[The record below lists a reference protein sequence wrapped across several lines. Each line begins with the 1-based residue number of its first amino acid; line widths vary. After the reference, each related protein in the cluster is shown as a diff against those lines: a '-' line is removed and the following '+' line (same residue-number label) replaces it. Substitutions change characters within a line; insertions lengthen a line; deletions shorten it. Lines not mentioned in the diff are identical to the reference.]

1 MSSLAQAQNP
11 ARLIPIQE
19 RLPRLLA
26 ALGEGLY
33 ERQDALRHELWSR
46 LGDTL
51 GDAWLSVC
59 FTREKRWL

>member
-1 MSSLAQAQNP
+1 MPPLASQNL
-11 ARLIPIQE
+11 RLAPIHE
-19 RLPRLLA
+19 RLPRLLS

-33 ERQDALRHELWSR
+33 ERQDALRQELWSR

>member
-1 MSSLAQAQNP
+1 VP
-11 ARLIPIQE
+11 V
-19 RLPRLLA
+19 
-26 ALGEGLY
+26 
-33 ERQDALRHELWSR
+33 ERQDALRQELWSR